1 MYGVCILPILF
12 VDTYHTRHF
21 FSSIGNQESWEE
33 LCLVEWL
40 KMNDHDR
47 VEMNR
52 GQMFNKPA
60 ARIEGP
66 WFKQL
71 PYSMTWLDRTYSPIC
86 PQVLKCS
93 RISGL
98 VCNMTNP
105 ELTSQLWIWWSSLKL
120 TVFITW
126 KWMVGILVSL
136 IPFGVF
142 RPIFRG
148 ELAVCFGECN
158 MEYLHNSTD
167 PDSLIQRWR
176 VMRSES
182 CLFYT
187 QDSSIC
193 LFYVGPSFWSHSD
206 IDL

>member
-1 MYGVCILPILF
+1 MTRCACSFIDVSISGVLHSLGLCKSIATLCMVYVFFPSCLWILI
-12 VDTYHTRHF
+12 TRGI
-21 FSSIGNQESWEE
+21 SITGLVTRNESWEE

-52 GQMFNKPA
+52 GQMFNKTA

-136 IPFGVF
+136 CSFWGVSAYF
-142 RPIFRG
+142 QGRTCCLFRG
-148 ELAVCFGECN
+148 V
-158 MEYLHNSTD
+158 
-167 PDSLIQRWR
+167 
-176 VMRSES
+176 
-182 CLFYT
+182 
-187 QDSSIC
+187 
-193 LFYVGPSFWSHSD
+193 
-206 IDL
+206 